1 MLSQTRRFLG
11 PLWPPG
17 APGLGSRHPCVSA
30 PRSLIGGVGKSLL
43 SHSPRHVPA
52 FRGGDHS
59 LSGALIPTEG
69 GAGEHPLAVRAAR
82 AGRGQYGLRGPSAQR
97 LPAHSPG
104 WGGISMGLMVIY
116 NGKPPLSPRIV
127 LPDRGKK
134 ETVNRLSSQVMM
146 KPAARPRPQCP
157 RPRQSALLSS
167 VTFFSKNL
175 QPRTRPAPYP

>member
-1 MLSQTRRFLG
+1 
-11 PLWPPG
+11 
-17 APGLGSRHPCVSA
+17 
-30 PRSLIGGVGKSLL
+30 
-43 SHSPRHVPA
+43 
-52 FRGGDHS
+52 
-59 LSGALIPTEG
+59 
-69 GAGEHPLAVRAAR
+69 
-82 AGRGQYGLRGPSAQR
+82 
-97 LPAHSPG
+97 
-104 WGGISMGLMVIY
+104 MGLMVIY